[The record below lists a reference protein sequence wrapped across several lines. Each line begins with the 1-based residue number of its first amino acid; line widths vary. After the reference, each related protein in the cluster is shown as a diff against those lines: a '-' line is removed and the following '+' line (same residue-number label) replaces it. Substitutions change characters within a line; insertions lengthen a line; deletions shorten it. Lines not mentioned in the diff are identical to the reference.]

1 MQIRYGYFKFDFQF
15 GHYMNF
21 IFQFLRLIRF
31 PNLVIV
37 ALTQYAIRFG
47 IIYPFLN
54 QAGLDLFLSEKLFG
68 MLVGATVLIAAA
80 GYIINDYFDVKL
92 DHINKPKQLII
103 GKSISRRQAM
113 FLHTT
118 VNIIGLALALYVAI
132 SIQHPMLVLI
142 QLVSAALL
150 WFYSINFKKQ
160 ILIGNLII
168 AALTALVPFTAGY
181 YEIILLFDSVKANEL
196 QSHFESTDIRSL
208 LFSIQYLLYWIIGY
222 SAFAFILTFI
232 REVIKDCED
241 IEGDKEFG
249 CKTLPIVH
257 GIPKAK
263 KVANLAVAFLVI
275 LLTFLEFI
283 QVNSE
288 DWVSFT
294 YFLVLI
300 SLPLLWLMVKIRKAK
315 TKKHFFIISQVIKV
329 IMLIGVL
336 YTGLIYLF

>member
-1 MQIRYGYFKFDFQF
+1 
-15 GHYMNF
+15 MNF

-31 PNLVIV
+31 PNLVII

-54 QAGLDLFLSEKLFG
+54 QTGLGLFLSEKLFG
-68 MLVGATVLIAAA
+68 MLVGATVLIAAS

-92 DHINKPKQLII
+92 DLLNKPKQLII

-113 FLHTT
+113 FLHTA
-118 VNIIGLALALYVAI
+118 VNLVGLALAFYVAI
-132 SIQHPMLVLI
+132 SIQHPMLVLFQI
-142 QLVSAALL
+142 VSASSL

-160 ILIGNLII
+160 ILIGNIII

-181 YEIILLFDSVKANEL
+181 YEIILLFDSVKTEL
-196 QSHFESTDIRSL
+196 VISNVEVDNIRSL

-263 KVANLAVAFLVI
+263 KVANLSVTILVI
-275 LLTFLEFI
+275 LLTCLEFI
-283 QVNSE
+283 QINSQ
-288 DWVSFT
+288 DWISFS
-294 YFLVLI
+294 YFFFLI
-300 SLPLLWLMVKIRKAK
+300 SIPLLWLMVKIRKAK
-315 TKKHFFIISQVIKV
+315 TKKHFFIISQVLKV
-329 IMLIGVL
+329 LMLVGIL
-336 YTGLIYLF
+336 YTGIIYLF

>member
-1 MQIRYGYFKFDFQF
+1 
-15 GHYMNF
+15 MNF

-31 PNLVIV
+31 PNLVII

-54 QAGLDLFLSEKLFG
+54 QAGLDLFLSEKLFA

-92 DHINKPKQLII
+92 DLINKPKQLII
-103 GKSISRRQAM
+103 GKSITRRQAM

-118 VNIIGLALALYVAI
+118 VNMAGLLLALYVAI
-132 SIQHPMLVLI
+132 SIHHPMLVLFQI
-142 QLVSAALL
+142 ASAALL

-160 ILIGNLII
+160 ILIGNVII

-181 YEIILLFDSVKANEL
+181 YEIVALFDNLSQQEVN
-196 QSHFESTDIRSL
+196 STIHTESIRSL
-208 LFSIQYLLYWIIGY
+208 LFSIQYLLYWVIGY

-232 REVIKDCED
+232 REVVKDCED

-263 KVANLAVAFLVI
+263 MVANLSVALLVI

-283 QVNSE
+283 QINSK
-288 DWVSFT
+288 DWISFS
-294 YFLVLI
+294 YFFILI
-300 SLPLLWLMVKIRKAK
+300 SIPLLWLMIKIRKAK
-315 TKKHFFIISQVIKV
+315 TKKHFFIISQVLKV
-329 IMLIGVL
+329 LMLVGIL
-336 YTGLIYLF
+336 YTEIIYLF